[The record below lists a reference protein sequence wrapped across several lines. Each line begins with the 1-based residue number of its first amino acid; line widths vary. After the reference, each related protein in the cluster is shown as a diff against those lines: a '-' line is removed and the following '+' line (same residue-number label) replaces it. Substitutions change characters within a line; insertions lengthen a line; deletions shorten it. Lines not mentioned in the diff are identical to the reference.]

1 MRLSRRVVTR
11 SGAGLTAAVAFL
23 ALSPPTGQSLT
34 DGIPARI
41 VTYDPPSFVTT
52 YPMIDY
58 GRTASAGDD
67 RAGDTRWRIV
77 ENTGNCCEN
86 YVTIARNGRLMDF
99 GGRYINYTD
108 DRGKTWR
115 QVQPVAPL
123 VNGEGAIVMGLDG
136 DVLGVE
142 WDPYTADHLQ
152 VYKFDGDTRQWLYN
166 EMPLHQPFYDREWI
180 AVVPGPVTIRGETF
194 PWVSF
199 IKGGYPT
206 KEAWYYS
213 TDGLNYLDISSKVA
227 DGILS
232 DSKSRFLNPTEQPI
246 NDWIQPN
253 ANAGIT
259 PLGRGAALGAPD
271 FPSLDGEWSLLDG
284 KTFRWAKF
292 RYGDGSA
299 PRGYTQVDS
308 AGRLHELSAG
318 PFNENVVYR
327 MSDDGGRTWSSL
339 TLPLPANTFVEE
351 SDFRANRSAGIA
363 AVGLHAHDES
373 TDRDRDLLY
382 KIGIRGER
390 PRLLSRHNVGL
401 GDVDGAS
408 GVGASVRFDFET
420 VAVFPDGRVAM
431 SFYDTTTADN
441 SSGRIRPALAIEMD
455 TTLR

>member
-1 MRLSRRVVTR
+1 M
-11 SGAGLTAAVAFL
+11 AVAT
-23 ALSPPTGQSLT
+23 ALVAVTVPSGQSVT

-41 VTYDPPSFVTT
+41 VTYDPPSFVTS
-52 YPMIDY
+52 YPMTDY
-58 GRTASAGDD
+58 GKTARAGDD
-67 RAGDTRWRIV
+67 RQGKTTWRVV

-86 YVTIARNGRLMDF
+86 YVTIARNGRLLDF
-99 GGRYINYTD
+99 GGSYVNYTD

-115 QVQPVAPL
+115 QVRPLTPL
-123 VNGEGAIVMGLDG
+123 VNGEGAIVVGLDG
-136 DVLGVE
+136 DILGVE

-152 VYKFDGDTRQWLYN
+152 VYKFEGETKQWLYN

-180 AVVPGPVTIRGETF
+180 AVVPGPVTIRGETH

-227 DGILS
+227 EGILNG
-232 DSKSRFLNPTEQPI
+232 SRQTYLRPTARAR

-253 ANAGIT
+253 TNAGIT
-259 PLGRGAALGAPD
+259 PLGRGDALASPD

-284 KTFRWAKF
+284 RTFSWAKF
-292 RYGDGSA
+292 RYGDGR
-299 PRGYTQVDS
+299 PPKGLTQVDS

-318 PFNENVVYR
+318 PFQQNVVYR

-339 TLPLPANTFVEE
+339 NLPLPEDTFVEE
-351 SDFRANRSAGIA
+351 PDFRANRAAGIA
-363 AVGLHAHDES
+363 AVALHAHDE
-373 TDRDRDLLY
+373 TTNRDRDLLY
-382 KIGIRGER
+382 KIDIAGDR

-441 SSGRIRPALAIEMD
+441 NSGRIRPALAIEMG
-455 TTLR
+455 TRLR